1 MEYTIKTKYDIGD
14 KVIASRVLRRDE
26 EEAVIIDVEVRDGIE
41 YLIEYNDR
49 VREWVAECYVR
60 PPEEPRITVDIVA
73 DNVGILDKIK
83 EIFK

>member
-1 MEYTIKTKYDIGD
+1 MEFTVKSKFDIGD
-14 KVIASRVLRRDE
+14 KVIASRILRRYE

-60 PPEEPRITVDIVA
+60 SPEEPRITVDITA
-73 DNVGILDKIK
+73 GNVGVLDKIK
-83 EIFK
+83 EMFK